1 MNDKRKERGKVNTIV
16 FPDSLIV
23 VKSMFRFTRDF
34 FY

>member
-1 MNDKRKERGKVNTIV
+1 MINVREGEKVNTIV
-16 FPDSLIV
+16 FLDSLIA

>member
-1 MNDKRKERGKVNTIV
+1 MINVREREKVNTIV
-16 FPDSLIV
+16 FLDSLRV